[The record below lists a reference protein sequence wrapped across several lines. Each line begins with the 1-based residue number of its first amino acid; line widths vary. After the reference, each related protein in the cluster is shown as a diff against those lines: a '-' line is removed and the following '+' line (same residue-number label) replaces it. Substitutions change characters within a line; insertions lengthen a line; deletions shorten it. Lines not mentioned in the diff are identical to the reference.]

1 MNLNTEL
8 SALKGV
14 LFSGGILLMSS
25 YPYAQNRLVPFVGF
39 IATFASFLV
48 VNTVK
53 EEVGE

>member
-1 MNLNTEL
+1 MNLNKEL

-25 YPYAQNRLVPFVGF
+25 YPYAQNRLLPFVGF
-39 IATFASFLV
+39 LATFASFLV

-53 EEVGE
+53 ED